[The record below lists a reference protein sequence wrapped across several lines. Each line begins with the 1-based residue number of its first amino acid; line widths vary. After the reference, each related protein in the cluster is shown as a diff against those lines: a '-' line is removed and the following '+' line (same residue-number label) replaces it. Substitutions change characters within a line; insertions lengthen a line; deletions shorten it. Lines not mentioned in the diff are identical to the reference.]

1 MKYSEFKSLI
11 EKTYAGKF
19 PESFCNVRICKFSG
33 WANIGIDCYLAKSDK
48 ECAYG
53 YYDNDPIHVKF
64 TVELPRGFDEN
75 ADELPEN
82 LTLESRVHYY
92 HIKPVKDKWLAYES
106 RDIPF
111 RKSSGTPEKLAQSFG
126 KFIAKLHESVKTD
139 AENHAFT
146 DEHNA
151 LALKKISR

>member
-53 YYDNDPIHVKF
+53 YYDNDPMKVKF
-64 TVELPRGFDEN
+64 AVELPRGFNEN

-82 LTLESRVHYY
+82 LTLESRAHYY

-111 RKSSGTPEKLAQSFG
+111 RKSSGTPEKLAQVFG
-126 KFIAKLHESVKTD
+126 KFVGKLHDSLADDVKNN
-139 AENHAFT
+139 ALHVNHA
-146 DEHNA
+146 A
-151 LALKKISR
+151 LAAEKIA